1 MVYWLSTVHHYD
13 KSTFATEEVDKQLK
27 EGVDRES
34 LKA

>member
-13 KSTFATEEVDKQLK
+13 ESTLATKEVDKELK